1 MTIENDFLPFA
12 TGSGANV
19 LPQSAYAALPAVS
32 SGYQSGVAQSAA
44 LNKTWRQ
51 SSIMAAVVAQFI
63 NAQTGQPAI
72 DDGTTA
78 TLLANL
84 TSAVNAA
91 SKNKIVL
98 SDTGA
103 VNAYAA
109 ANPVPMNAL
118 PTVTGVT
125 QTVQIAHA
133 NTGAS
138 TYAPDGLAAKPVFG
152 RGGSALQGG
161 ELPLN
166 GLATLVSYVG
176 PLLNGGNLC
185 WVLYEC
191 VGGAQQVAPAVA
203 GQHAVQLQ
211 QAQAMRGQY
220 SGFYGF
226 NASQN
231 LTAAQCQGGVV
242 QWYGGIGIL
251 TLPSGASVGGNNVK
265 TTFFN
270 HGSGALTVP
279 ISGSGDFINTGSGNL
294 SSVTLQ
300 PGDDLVI
307 CWRGGNEID
316 AVSGSS
322 LRQFNPLV
330 VSAATAG
337 THAVQLQQM
346 IGVVGSVRNLR
357 ATVGAASTTLTLTAD
372 EIGVK
377 SALGGPA
384 QMLANFNQTVS
395 TAATGIGG
403 VVGAV
408 LVANGF
414 AGIYAAYNPSTGAQ
428 GAFIVNA
435 NSFVPNVAASPP
447 AGWVATGL
455 ISVWPLT
462 GSMQFKSGNQFD
474 RDLVFPLVAAYI
486 TSLVVGALS
495 GISVSTIIPANARAI
510 VGELA
515 AASTATSNFA
525 AGIASDGFSSGQQN
539 ITQTGLAAA
548 CNYTLKIG
556 LPQAIYFSS
565 SNSAGTPT
573 FTVYI
578 SGYSI

>member
-12 TGSGANV
+12 TGGGANV

-32 SGYQSGVAQSAA
+32 TGYQSGVAQSAA

-152 RGGSALQGG
+152 LGGSVLQGG

-191 VGGAQQVAPAVA
+191 VGGAQQVAPAIA

-211 QAQAMRGQY
+211 QAQAMRGTYNGTYAYNTSQTLTTAQI
-220 SGFYGF
+220 GAVVDFYG
-226 NASQN
+226 ASAGTLYIPQGS
-231 LTAAQCQGGVV
+231 TVPQGGSFYFVNV
-242 QWYGGIGIL
+242 GTAIL
-251 TLPSGASVGGNNVK
+251 TIALYAGDQALPGGSIS
-265 TTFFN
+265 TTTI
-270 HGSGALTVP
+270 A
-279 ISGSGDFINTGSGNL
+279 
-294 SSVTLQ
+294 LQ
-300 PGDDLVI
+300 PGDDLAITRSVLTTQ
-307 CWRGGNEID
+307 WLAN
-316 AVSGSS
+316 GSCV
-322 LRQFNPLV
+322 RQFNPLV
-330 VSAATAG
+330 VNAATSG
-337 THAVQLQQM
+337 THAAQMQQM
-346 IGVVGSVRNLR
+346 IGVVGSVRNLK
-357 ATVGAASTTLTLTAD
+357 ASLAGANTSITFTAD

-395 TAATGIGG
+395 TTTTGIGG
-403 VVGAV
+403 VVGAA
-408 LVANGF
+408 LTANGY
-414 AGIYAAYNPSTGAQ
+414 AGIYAAYNVWTGAQ
-428 GAFIVNA
+428 GIFVVNA
-435 NSFVPNVAASPP
+435 NAFVPYVAASPP
-447 AGWVATGL
+447 AGWVSTGL
-455 ISVWPLT
+455 ISVWPLN
-462 GSMQFKSGNQFD
+462 GSAQFKTGVQFD
-474 RDLVFPLVAAYI
+474 RDLVFPIVVAYI
-486 TSLVVGALS
+486 TSAVVSPLS
-495 GISVSTIIPANARAI
+495 GISVATIIPANARAI
-510 VGELA
+510 VGEIS
-515 AASTATSNFA
+515 ASSTTSSNFA
-525 AGIASDGFSSGQQN
+525 AGVTTDAYGSGQQN
-539 ITQTGLAAA
+539 ITQTGVAGA
-548 CNYTLKIG
+548 CNYNLKIG
-556 LPQAIYFSS
+556 LTQAIYFSS

-578 SGYSI
+578 TGYSI